1 MNQLKQR
8 INKKKLEQEL
18 QLKNGKIVIDESSC
32 DGCGSC
38 LETCPHSALTL
49 KILSEEEI
57 QNLSF
62 KGRLKVKIKGNKKAY
77 VSNYDLCTACGLCI
91 KQCHEFAIYKIK
103 KD

>member
-8 INKKKLEQEL
+8 IIGKKLEQEL
-18 QLKNGKIVIDESSC
+18 QLKDGKIVVDESSC

-38 LETCPHSALTL
+38 IETCPHSALAL
-49 KILSEEEI
+49 KTLSEEEI

-77 VSNYDLCTACGLCI
+77 LNYDLCTTCGLCM
-91 KQCHEFAIYKIK
+91 KQCHEFAVHKVRI
-103 KD
+103 D